1 MTHVDRIFGFLVEER
16 RQCKSCK
23 CLGRSFRRDLVYEV
37 TAPEAA
43 GEMLVTDMYLRSC
56 VPQDATRVCASGVCK
71 GEQATHE
78 VQKRLSSLPNVL
90 ILSVRRGGGGQHSAV
105 AVEEQLSFPGLGALV
120 LAAVVFALGASGAR
134 LRYACACRAPDGDF
148 WFF

>member
-56 VPQDATRVCASGVCK
+56 VPQDATRVCASGVCR
-71 GEQATHE
+71 GQQATHE
-78 VQKRLSSLPNVL
+78 VQKRVSSLPNVL
-90 ILSVRRGGGGQHSAV
+90 ILSVRRGRGEQQSAV
-105 AVEEQLSFPGLGALV
+105 AVEEQI
-120 LAAVVFALGASGAR
+120 
-134 LRYACACRAPDGDF
+134 
-148 WFF
+148 